1 MLCLPGDFTP
11 PSRFVR
17 AVALSQAAEPAP
29 DATGS
34 AIVAAHILDSFDI
47 PKGLVR
53 SGESGPD
60 SIEYTE
66 WSTITGLAADNR
78 RYFVR
83 YYDSP
88 VWCVVDLVKLDFDQ
102 AGVTHIDT
110 GAAWF
115 VDVTP
120 SP

>member
-1 MLCLPGDFTP
+1 MLGLPGDFTP

-17 AVALSQAAEPAP
+17 AVALSQAAEPAA

-34 AIVAAHILDSFDI
+34 ALVAAHILDSFDI
-47 PKGLVR
+47 PKGFVR
-53 SGESGPD
+53 SGDDGPA

-66 WSTITGLAADNR
+66 WSTIAALAPAHR

-88 VWCVVDLVKLDFDQ
+88 VWCAVDVGNLDFDQ
-102 AGVTHIDT
+102 ADVTPIDT
-110 GAAWF
+110 AAPWC

-120 SP
+120 TP